1 MILMDISSVTV
12 AGKKAKVTF
21 SRHPADDGEL
31 TLNYDDIIDIQSG
44 MGDGWWWGQLS
55 GKEGMVPSTFA
66 ELIDEEDI
74 VQANDM
80 PKERTR
86 TNQG

>member
-1 MILMDISSVTV
+1 MKVT
-12 AGKKAKVTF
+12 GKKAKVTF
-21 SRHPADDGEL
+21 SRHAADGYEL
-31 TLNYDDIIDIQSG
+31 SLNYGDIVDIQSD
-44 MGDGWWWGQLS
+44 MRDGWWWGQLS